1 MQIIGKKEFQ
11 QVYQSDYQLQLFT
24 ITKIA
29 CQITSNQLTFL
40 SENHLDKGFF
50 HVRTR
55 ACLFTFVRDSQDYNK
70 HEP

>member
-24 ITKIA
+24 IPKIA

-40 SENHLDKGFF
+40 SENHPDIGFF
-50 HVRTR
+50 NVRTCT
-55 ACLFTFVRDSQDYNK
+55 CLSTFVRDS
-70 HEP
+70 

>member
-24 ITKIA
+24 IPKIA

-40 SENHLDKGFF
+40 SENHPEVGFF
-50 HVRTR
+50 HVRTC
-55 ACLFTFVRDSQDYNK
+55 ACFFTFVRDS
-70 HEP
+70 

>member
-24 ITKIA
+24 IPKIA

-40 SENHLDKGFF
+40 TENHPDIGFF
-50 HVRTR
+50 MFEH
-55 ACLFTFVRDSQDYNK
+55 APAYILLCAIPKIKLNI
-70 HEP
+70 EP